1 MSVTPLDHVLVH
13 ITDAL
18 ATDPRVQELGL
29 AARLEPTGSG
39 DAVVIEGNVS
49 TDERKAN
56 VSAVAAAVLR
66 EAGWDTDVVDRTV
79 VTRPVQPVAPTE
91 DL

>member
-13 ITDAL
+13 VTDAL

-39 DAVVIEGNVS
+39 DVVVIEGNVS

-56 VSAVAAAVLR
+56 VCAVAEPLLR
-66 EAGWDTDVVDRTV
+66 QAGWDTDVVDRTV
-79 VTRPVQPVAPTE
+79 VTRPVPPMAPAE

>member
-13 ITDAL
+13 VTDAL

-29 AARLEPTGSG
+29 AARLEPTGAG
-39 DAVVIEGNVS
+39 DVVVIEGNVS

-56 VSAVAAAVLR
+56 VCTVAEALLR
-66 EAGWDTDVVDRTV
+66 QAGWATEVVDRTV
-79 VTRPVQPVAPTE
+79 VTRPVQPLAPTE